1 MHDSRGAAWPHG
13 TEEMGVFVPPELR
26 TGPHPDLHPVGN
38 AWGFGDDTA
47 RLTDLLKTEELAE
60 PPMPP
65 RHRRTRHRVSV
76 PRESAKVRWLRW
88 ASLLL
93 GATTA
98 VLVAMLSVLGGLI
111 SYQPLRDA
119 AAPGQSGL
127 LNAWWPLLVYGPWL
141 VASLSILRAA
151 LHQRTVRHSWV
162 VVILFSGLAVCLS
175 VAQAPMTA
183 VDIAVAAVPPI
194 SALVA
199 FHQIVKQMT
208 LTNPPRHALPRQRT
222 GHHRG

>member
-1 MHDSRGAAWPHG
+1 MMHDPRGATWPHG
-13 TEEMGVFVPPELR
+13 TDEMGVFVPPELR
-26 TGPHPDLHPVGN
+26 PVGD

-47 RLTDLLKTEELAE
+47 RLTDLLKTEDLAE
-60 PPMPP
+60 PPVP
-65 RHRRTRHRVSV
+65 RHRRTRHRVSP

-88 ASLLL
+88 SSLLL
-93 GATTA
+93 AATTA

-111 SYQPLRDA
+111 SYQPLREA
-119 AAPGQSGL
+119 AAPGGSAVL
-127 LNAWWPLLVYGPWL
+127 DALWPLLVYGPWL

-151 LHQRTVRHSWV
+151 LHQRAARHSWV
-162 VVILFSGLAVCLS
+162 VVVLFSGLAVCLS

-222 GHHRG
+222 GHHRA